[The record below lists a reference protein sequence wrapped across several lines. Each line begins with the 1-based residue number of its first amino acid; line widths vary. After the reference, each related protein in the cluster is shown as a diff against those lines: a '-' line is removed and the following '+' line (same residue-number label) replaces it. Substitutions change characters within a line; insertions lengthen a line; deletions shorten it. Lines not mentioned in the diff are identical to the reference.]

1 MIDGL
6 HRQRNEVV
14 MRASASAGN
23 MQATDGYYYNTRQ
36 VNLLG
41 HWRPDRA
48 CNRSVPALEDLTSK
62 TKEPF
67 TFYTLLQHM
76 SVLSKL
82 PQKLSSPFALLGDEA
97 KLAFRSQPSGIA
109 KLASTRVRLFQCTN
123 GRDVLKTRLNHAES
137 SGE

>member
-1 MIDGL
+1 
-6 HRQRNEVV
+6 
-14 MRASASAGN
+14 
-23 MQATDGYYYNTRQ
+23 MQATDGYYYT
-36 VNLLG
+36 VTLG
-41 HWRPDRA
+41 KSTYWVFGARTEPVIAPCPRL
-48 CNRSVPALEDLTSK
+48 RTYVDLTSK

-123 GRDVLKTRLNHAES
+123 GRDVLKRD
-137 SGE
+137 